1 MASTSE
7 GQSLFVSAI
16 EMAGADNYNDW
27 TFDLFAPYLRG
38 QVLEVGCGVGSFTR
52 RIIAHGKFESL
63 LSIDISA
70 AAVAHTRQ
78 HTQHP
83 ALSLRHQDVRGITG
97 KFDTIICMNVLEH
110 IKEDATTLHHMI
122 ELLSSRGTLFLL
134 VPAHQFL
141 YSSFDRAVGHYRR
154 YNKRDMHKLLN
165 DLNNPVTYNY
175 FYFNIIGALGYWF
188 VYHVLRKPPNSNATA
203 SEIGAFDKYVVPVMR
218 RFEGNHLP
226 FGLSLVTV
234 ITKE

>member
-1 MASTSE
+1 MSE

-16 EMAGADNYNDW
+16 EMAEADNYNDW
-27 TFDLFAPYLRG
+27 TFDLFAPYLHG

-52 RIIAHGKFESL
+52 RIVARSKFDSL

-70 AAVAHTRQ
+70 EAVAHTRQ

-83 ALSLRHQDVRGITG
+83 ALNLRHQDVREISG
-97 KFDTIICMNVLEH
+97 KFDAIICMNVLEH
-110 IKEDATTLHHMI
+110 IKEDAATLRHMI
-122 ELLSSRGTLFLL
+122 ELLSPRGTLFLL

-141 YSSFDRAVGHYRR
+141 YSSFDHAVGHYRR
-154 YNKRDMHKLLN
+154 YNKRELRELLAG
-165 DLNNPVTYNY
+165 LNNHVTYTD

-188 VYHVLRKPPNSNATA
+188 VYHVLRKSPNTNATS

-218 RFEGNHLP
+218 RFEGKHLP
-226 FGLSLVTV
+226 FGLSLITV
-234 ITKE
+234 ITREQA